1 VRVRWIDRLARR
13 LHVLRHRDNK
23 EQELDDELRF
33 HVDMEEQA
41 NVRRGLE
48 RDEARRRALVSFG
61 GVEAVKED
69 CRDSWGVRLLETLV
83 QDVRYGVRTLS
94 STPGFSAVVI
104 ATFALGIGAN
114 TAIFSV
120 VDTVLLRRLPYERGD
135 EIVVLRQQ
143 APRIGVEDLGLSPLE
158 IQDFREQNRTLDDV
172 VEYHSM
178 NFTLLGGSEPQRVQT
193 GVVSAGFFDILQV
206 KPLLGR
212 AFRPGDDAPGAE
224 AVLLLSYEFW
234 KGQMGADP
242 DIVGRTFEMNDRV
255 HTVVG
260 VLPPLPRYP
269 DPNDVFMPTSACPFR
284 SRAAVT
290 ANRQARLTS
299 AFARTKAGMSL
310 EQARADVAAI
320 ADRLRVQ
327 YPDAYPAD
335 EGYRAVLL
343 PLREEM
349 VRAARPTFLVLLA
362 TVALV
367 LLIACANVAN
377 LIIARLS
384 AREKEIAVRA
394 ALGAGRGRLIRQLL
408 TETTLLALAGGA
420 FGLLL
425 AFSGVDLLRSFAGRF
440 TPRASEVRL
449 DGWVLAFTLALS
461 VATGLFAGSLPG
473 LPPWQ
478 KLVQA
483 IGDGGGRS
491 TAGGGRGRLR
501 NALLVFQLALSFVL
515 LIGAALTLRSFAELN
530 RVDPGFRGENV
541 LTLSVDLDFSRYVT
555 PRGVDRDRVLGFHR
569 PLQERVAALPGV
581 VAVGAGWTFPLN
593 SSFNN
598 DGTFQIEGR
607 PPSPGQPLPRA
618 ETRGVSEDY
627 FRAIGVP
634 VLRGRV
640 FTEHDRSDKAPVVVV
655 SQALARRHWGDE
667 DPVGRRLS
675 RDGGGTWQTI
685 VGVVGDV
692 RNASLDQPPRDTVY
706 VSFSQF
712 PGISYSYF
720 VRTLAGPL
728 ALGQQIRRL
737 VHAADAEAAVVGVRT
752 LEEVRHESIA
762 SPRLTTLLLGLF
774 AVLALTITA
783 AGLSGAI
790 AFSVSQRT
798 HEIGIRLA
806 LGAEPRRV
814 VGMLLWQGMQSV
826 ALGLLLGVLGAL
838 ALTRLA
844 TGLLYGVAP
853 TDVACFAAST
863 VVLVGVATIACLVP
877 ARRATTIHPLVALR
891 SL

>member
-1 VRVRWIDRLARR
+1 MHL
-13 LHVLRHRDNK
+13 
-23 EQELDDELRF
+23 
-33 HVDMEEQA
+33 
-41 NVRRGLE
+41 
-48 RDEARRRALVSFG
+48 
-61 GVEAVKED
+61 
-69 CRDSWGVRLLETLV
+69 
-83 QDVRYGVRTLS
+83 
-94 STPGFSAVVI
+94 
-104 ATFALGIGAN
+104 ALGIGAN

-120 VDTVLLRRLPYERGD
+120 VDTVLLRRLPFERGD
-135 EIVVLRQQ
+135 DIVALRQP
-143 APRIGVEDLGLSPLE
+143 AARIGVEDLGLSPLE
-158 IQDFREQNRTLDDV
+158 VRDFREQNHTLDGV

-206 KPLLGR
+206 QPLLGR

-234 KGQMGADP
+234 KGPLGGDP
-242 DIVGRTFEMNDRV
+242 GVVGRTFEMNDRV
-255 HTVVG
+255 HTVIG

-269 DPNDVFMPTSACPFR
+269 DTNDVFMPTTSCPFR
-284 SRAAVT
+284 SRPAVLS
-290 ANRQARLTS
+290 NRQARLTS
-299 AFARTKAGMSL
+299 AFARIKAGTSL

-320 ADRLRVQ
+320 AGRLQAQ

-335 EGYRAVLL
+335 QGYQAVLL

-349 VRAARPTFLVLLA
+349 VRSARPTFLVLLA

-384 AREKEIAVRA
+384 AREREIAVRA
-394 ALGAGRGRLIRQLL
+394 ALGAGRARLVRQLL

-420 FGLLL
+420 LGLLL
-425 AFSGVDLLRSFAGRF
+425 AVFGVDLLRSFAGRF
-440 TPRASEVRL
+440 TPRASEVRI
-449 DGWVLAFTLALS
+449 DGWVLAFALVLS

-483 IGDGGGRS
+483 ISDGGGRS
-491 TAGGGRGRLR
+491 TAGAGKGRLR

-515 LIGAALTLRSFAELN
+515 LIGSALTLRSFAELN
-530 RVDPGFRGENV
+530 RVDPGFRAENV

-555 PRGVDRDRVLGFHR
+555 PKGVDRDRVLGFHR

-581 VAVGAGWTFPLN
+581 VTVGAGWTFPLN

-598 DGTFQIEGR
+598 DGSFQVEGH
-607 PPSPGQPLPRA
+607 PPTDGHPLPRA

-627 FRAIGVP
+627 FKAIGVP
-634 VLRGRV
+634 VVRGRS
-640 FTEHDRSDKAPVVVV
+640 FDGHDQNDDAPVVIV
-655 SQALARRHWGDE
+655 SEALARRHWPTE
-667 DPVGRRLS
+667 DAVGRRLS
-675 RDGGGTWQTI
+675 IDGGATWATI
-685 VGVVGDV
+685 VGVAGDV
-692 RNASLDQPPRDTVY
+692 RNASLDQPPHDTIY
-706 VSFSQF
+706 VPFTRY
-712 PGISYSYF
+712 PGFSYSYF
-720 VRTLAGPL
+720 VRTLGAPGP
-728 ALGQQIRRL
+728 LGQQVRRL
-737 VHAADAEAAVVGVRT
+737 VHAADPEAAVVGVRT
-752 LEEVRHESIA
+752 LEDVRHESIA

-774 AVLALTITA
+774 AALALTITA

-790 AFSVSQRT
+790 AFSVSQRA

-814 VGMLLWQGMQSV
+814 VGMLLWQGMRSV
-826 ALGLLLGVLGAL
+826 ALGLVLGVAGAL

-844 TGLLYGVAP
+844 TGLLYGIGP
-853 TDVACFAAST
+853 TDVACFTASAL
-863 VVLVGVATIACLVP
+863 VLVAVATLACLLP
-877 ARRATTIHPLVALR
+877 ARRATLIHPLVALR